1 VTQVSGAPGSTVVPS
16 YDSPADLAGKHSA
29 RSSTWVA
36 DVGIAYAISKP
47 ALGRRHLQASRVVT
61 CIDRHS
67 GTVLLIGSEHCPRC
81 AGELVR

>member
-1 VTQVSGAPGSTVVPS
+1 MTQVSGAPGSTVVPS